1 MIKIEVVL
9 LIQLKYSIYLYLQT
23 NPILTNAYRVF
34 NSNFNP
40 QKEDVNSFFST
51 LDVNRDNRVT
61 LEDLENLCVRYLTG
75 TTLGIPYKFQ

>member
-1 MIKIEVVL
+1 M
-9 LIQLKYSIYLYLQT
+9 QT
-23 NPILTNAYRVF
+23 NPILKNAYRVF

-51 LDVNRDNRVT
+51 LDVNRDNRVS
-61 LEDLENLCVRYLTG
+61 LYDLENLCVRYLTG

>member
-1 MIKIEVVL
+1 M
-9 LIQLKYSIYLYLQT
+9 QT

-34 NSNFNP
+34 NSSYNP

-75 TTLGIPYKFQ
+75 TTLGVPYKFQDTQNEPRRY